1 MSSSLGLGSV
11 LMPGSL
17 GSSLAGAKDSPEK
30 IKDAATQFEALLI
43 GQILK
48 TVHEEQDGGW
58 LGTGDDKTSESATG
72 LADDYFARAL
82 ASRGGLG
89 LAQMVT
95 KGLETRAASDLSA
108 PIS

>member
-1 MSSSLGLGSV
+1 MSTRPVPDLRTTRSG
-11 LMPGSL
+11 PGIRRE
-17 GSSLAGAKDSPEK
+17 GGAKDSPEK

-48 TVHEEQDGGW
+48 SVHDEQDGGW

-89 LAQMVT
+89 LAQVVT
-95 KGLETRAASDLSA
+95 KGLETRAAE
-108 PIS
+108 